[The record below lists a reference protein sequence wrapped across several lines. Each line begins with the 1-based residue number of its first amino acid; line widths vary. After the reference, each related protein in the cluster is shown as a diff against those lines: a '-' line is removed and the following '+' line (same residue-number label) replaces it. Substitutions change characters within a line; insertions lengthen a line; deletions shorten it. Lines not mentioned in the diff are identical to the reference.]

1 MKKVRVTFDYD
12 GYIIVASGV
21 VWDSQYVDNLYY
33 DIKDHNDDTVFLDKE
48 TSQDITELAE
58 ELILEKYNDL
68 ELHM

>member
-12 GYIIVASGV
+12 GYIIAASGV
-21 VWDSQYVDNLYY
+21 VWDSLYVDELYY

-48 TSQDITELAE
+48 TNKDIRELAE

-68 ELHM
+68 ELFM

>member
-12 GYIIVASGV
+12 GYIIV
-21 VWDSQYVDNLYY
+21 
-33 DIKDHNDDTVFLDKE
+33 DHNDDIVFLDKE

-58 ELILEKYNDL
+58 ALILEKYNDL

>member
-12 GYIIVASGV
+12 GYIIVSSGV
-21 VWDSQYVDNLYY
+21 VWDSLYVDELYY

-48 TSQDITELAE
+48 TNKDIRELAE

-68 ELHM
+68 ELFM

>member
-33 DIKDHNDDTVFLDKE
+33 DIKDHNDDIVFLDKE

>member
-12 GYIIVASGV
+12 GYIIVASGS

-33 DIKDHNDDTVFLDKE
+33 DIKDHNDDIVFLDKE

>member
-21 VWDSQYVDNLYY
+21 VWDSQYVDELYY
-33 DIKDHNDDTVFLDKE
+33 DIKDHNDDIVFLDKE

>member
-21 VWDSQYVDNLYY
+21 VWDSQFVDNLYY
-33 DIKDHNDDTVFLDKE
+33 DIKDHNDDIVFLDKE